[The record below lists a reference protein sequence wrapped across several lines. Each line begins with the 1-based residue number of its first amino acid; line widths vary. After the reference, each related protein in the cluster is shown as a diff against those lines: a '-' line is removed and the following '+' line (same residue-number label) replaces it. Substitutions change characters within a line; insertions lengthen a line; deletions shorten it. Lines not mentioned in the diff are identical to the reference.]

1 MTRPWVS
8 VISCVLLN
16 GCISPAPL
24 PPPGTETKAEKS
36 DLHYRAFVQD
46 VPHAINAAGR
56 DYGESI
62 AEWRERLVR
71 HSITNPF
78 FWTMTAGLG
87 VMALALATIAH
98 QRNQRERQE
107 WIAAE
112 LLAQYHNAWV
122 YANRQAQ
129 EAITR
134 HNSFVE
140 QANRASEAAELLSI
154 NVAASKTEPE
164 RESKPSPGTVF
175 LKGNLRPRS
184 DIQAAGE
191 PRSGQKPR
199 NLRQPEPDLL
209 AQIHTL
215 QEQLDASCE
224 RERNLE
230 RELKKGSRTPAP
242 EQKLN
247 A

>member
-1 MTRPWVS
+1 MSRPWIS
-8 VISCVLLN
+8 IISCVLLN
-16 GCISPAPL
+16 GCISPALL
-24 PPPGTETKAEKS
+24 PPPGAETKTGKS
-36 DLHYRAFVQD
+36 DPHHRAFVQD
-46 VPHAINAAGR
+46 APHAINPADR
-56 DYGESI
+56 DYGERI
-62 AEWRERLVR
+62 AEWRERVVQ

-78 FWTMTAGLG
+78 FWAMTAGLG

-140 QANRASEAAELLSI
+140 QANRASEAAEILTV
-154 NVAASKTEPE
+154 NVALSKTEPA
-164 RESKPSPGTVF
+164 RESTPSPSPVF
-175 LKGNLRPRS
+175 LKDNLRSRS

-191 PRSGQKPR
+191 PRPGQKPR
-199 NLRQPEPDLL
+199 NVRRPESDLL

-224 RERNLE
+224 REKKLE
-230 RELKKGSRTPAP
+230 RELKQGSRPPAP

-247 A
+247 V

>member
-1 MTRPWVS
+1 MTRPWAS
-8 VISCVLLN
+8 VISCLLLN
-16 GCISPAPL
+16 GCIFPALL
-24 PPPGTETKAEKS
+24 PPPGTETKAGKS
-36 DLHYRAFVQD
+36 DPHYLALVHDAPR
-46 VPHAINAAGR
+46 AINPADR
-56 DYGESI
+56 DYGKSI

-78 FWTMTAGLG
+78 FWVMTAGLG

-129 EAITR
+129 EAISR

-140 QANRASEAAELLSI
+140 QANRASEAAELLTV
-154 NVAASKTEPE
+154 NVAVGKTEPE
-164 RESKPSPGTVF
+164 RESTPSPGTVF

-191 PRSGQKPR
+191 PRQKPR

-215 QEQLDASCE
+215 QEQLAASCE

-230 RELKKGSRTPAP
+230 RELKKGSRAPAP